1 MLIKST
7 RSETKNSR
15 AQFFPQRRGCA
26 SLEKY
31 VEQCVPLLGR
41 CQSFALLSF
50 LIFELR
56 PKTFFRDE
64 MFEMFRCLGPGT
76 VEEIVAREGEEL
88 ISRFLKTNAENY
100 LEAIC
105 GLTGGTLK
113 KFILFIP
120 RVEEGVRQSPGS
132 EKFSHRFCQVKLLCQ
147 KNQIFIIYISR
158 CLEDIFLEPATAVSA
173 LRWGDDHHGD
183 NLCENG

>member
-1 MLIKST
+1 
-7 RSETKNSR
+7 
-15 AQFFPQRRGCA
+15 
-26 SLEKY
+26 
-31 VEQCVPLLGR
+31 
-41 CQSFALLSF
+41 
-50 LIFELR
+50 
-56 PKTFFRDE
+56 

-100 LEAIC
+100 FEAIC

-147 KNQIFIIYISR
+147 KNQIFIIYILR